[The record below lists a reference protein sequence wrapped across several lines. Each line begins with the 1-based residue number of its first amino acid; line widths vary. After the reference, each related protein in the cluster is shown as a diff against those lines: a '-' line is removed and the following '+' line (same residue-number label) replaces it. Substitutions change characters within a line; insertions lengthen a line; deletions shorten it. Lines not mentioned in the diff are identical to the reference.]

1 MLKAEKYRKRDIAYM
16 FHNLLLVMSL
26 SGSAVLAVYLLV
38 SLVAHKYVFLKWQ
51 YRILKIAVVF
61 YLFPFSKCKY
71 LVTGM
76 LHRCFPCFQEQ
87 NGFLPGRISTEYAVI
102 VDHGV
107 IHLSTKLKFMWIII
121 SLAVIISFIFVIKQ
135 GFLYWKMKKTYF
147 TGDGG
152 KGTESLEWAQL
163 LAESKRE
170 LKMKRNVKF
179 VCSVYCRAPM
189 TSGILNP
196 LIVFP
201 IWNKKTA
208 DRELYGYMAKHE
220 LVHIMHRDLLVKF
233 LGVLV
238 IAVHWFNPFSYV
250 LFRELTN
257 ISEMYCD
264 EAVMDGKDEA
274 ARRKYGELILG
285 LAQDKNYLE
294 KGRFLAGLADSRN
307 KKVYRRRILELKVI
321 RKHGLMLSLLLA
333 GLAGAAGGITAFAY
347 DEPDKIVNNIEY
359 TMNDNTII
367 AMEKMESQGE
377 EKLISDYFC
386 IDENGNI
393 YDLIS
398 GDSDSRKICIHSYVS
413 GTFYIHE
420 LNDKGGCTMITCEG
434 YICSNCKNVILEKEL
449 HRDTY
454 NPCRH

>member
-26 SGSAVLAVYLLV
+26 SGSAVLVVYLLV

-347 DEPDKIVNNIEY
+347 DEPKTISIYDEHQAGEDVRFTEQMGDAEKAYDFSFVDSEGNVYDLNDCNLNLEALCFHNYVTDTLMDHEKDNSGGCKIY
-359 TMNDNTII
+359 KYKGSMC
-367 AMEKMESQGE
+367 S
-377 EKLISDYFC
+377 YC
-386 IDENGNI
+386 GNVR
-393 YDLIS
+393 YGDLIS
-398 GDSDSRKICIHSYVS
+398 IESFPVCPH
-413 GTFYIHE
+413 
-420 LNDKGGCTMITCEG
+420 
-434 YICSNCKNVILEKEL
+434 
-449 HRDTY
+449 
-454 NPCRH
+454 